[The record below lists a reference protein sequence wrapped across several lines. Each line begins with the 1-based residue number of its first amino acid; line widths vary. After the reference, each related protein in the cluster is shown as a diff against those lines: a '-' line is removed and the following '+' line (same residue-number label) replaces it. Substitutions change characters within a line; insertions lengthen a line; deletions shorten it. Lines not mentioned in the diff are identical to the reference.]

1 MTRGPFDFTGRVAVV
16 TGASRGIGAAT
27 AHALA
32 DAGCDVVLASR
43 DQAALAGVAQ
53 RVEKSGRRAVVHP
66 IDLQRLDG
74 IPGLFERAVRELGR
88 LDILINNAGTNIRRP
103 AVEFSEADWDTLVN
117 LNLRAAFFC
126 AQAAGRVMVP
136 QRSGKVVTVSS
147 IAGRVGLP
155 TGAIY
160 AATKAG
166 VSAFTRTLAVE
177 WAPYN
182 VQVNAIGPGYIRTK
196 LTAPLF
202 ADPEWVERVTR
213 RLPMGR
219 TGEVEDLT
227 GTVLFLASP
236 ASDYM
241 TGQTLFVDGGW
252 TIT

>member
-1 MTRGPFDFTGRVAVV
+1 MAPAGWDLSGKVALV
-16 TGASRGIGAAT
+16 TGASRGIGAA
-27 AHALA
+27 AALA
-32 DAGCDVVLASR
+32 LAGAGCDLVLASR
-43 DQAALAGVAQ
+43 DKAALEQVGGRIQAV
-53 RVEKSGRRAVVHP
+53 GRRALVHP
-66 IDLQRLDG
+66 IDLQRLDA
-74 IPGLFERAVRELGR
+74 IPALFEHAVQEFAR

-103 AVEFSEADWDTLVN
+103 VVEFTEADWDTVVN

-126 AQAAGRVMVP
+126 AQAAGRIMVP
-136 QRSGKVVTVSS
+136 QRSGKVVTISS

-177 WAPYN
+177 WAPHN

-196 LTAPLF
+196 LTEPLF
-202 ADPEWVERVTR
+202 ASPEWVERVTR
-213 RLPMGR
+213 RIPMAR
-219 TGEVEDLT
+219 TGEVGDLI
-227 GTVLFLASP
+227 GTVLFLSSP

-241 TGQTLFVDGGW
+241 TGQTLFLDGGW

>member
-1 MTRGPFDFTGRVAVV
+1 MTPASWDLSGKVALV
-16 TGASRGIGAAT
+16 TGASRGIGAA
-27 AHALA
+27 AALA
-32 DAGCDVVLASR
+32 LAGAGCDVVLASR
-43 DQAALAGVAQ
+43 DKAALEQVAG
-53 RVEKSGRRAVVHP
+53 RVEALGRRAVVHP

-74 IPGLFERAVRELGR
+74 IPALFEHAVQGLGR

-103 AVEFSEADWDTLVN
+103 AVECTEVDWDTVVN

-126 AQAAGRVMVP
+126 ARAAGRIMVP
-136 QRSGKVVTVSS
+136 QRSGKVVTISS

-177 WAPYN
+177 WAPYG

-196 LTAPLF
+196 LTEPLF
-202 ADPEWVERVTR
+202 ANPEWVDRVTR
-213 RLPMGR
+213 RIPMAR
-219 TGEVEDLT
+219 TGEVGDLL
-227 GTVLFLASP
+227 GVVLFLSSR